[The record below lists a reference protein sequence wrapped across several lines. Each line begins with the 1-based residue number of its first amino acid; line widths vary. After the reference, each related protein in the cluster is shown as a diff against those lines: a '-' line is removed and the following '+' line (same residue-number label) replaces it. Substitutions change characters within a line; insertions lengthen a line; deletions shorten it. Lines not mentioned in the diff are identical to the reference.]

1 MVVACPLDRAVETSP
16 VSEIA
21 LSHPVP
27 SNPAAE
33 LSVDDEHAVERREA
47 ITDPAE
53 LERLAELLGPN
64 ANAVVQGLE
73 SGLLANPDGL
83 A

>member
-1 MVVACPLDRAVETSP
+1 M
-16 VSEIA
+16 SEIA
-21 LSHPVP
+21 LSHPVE
-27 SNPAAE
+27 SDPAAE

-47 ITDPAE
+47 ISDPAE

-64 ANAVVQGLE
+64 ANAVVEGLE

>member
-1 MVVACPLDRAVETSP
+1 M
-16 VSEIA
+16 
-21 LSHPVP
+21 
-27 SNPAAE
+27 
-33 LSVDDEHAVERREA
+33 ERREA

-64 ANAVVQGLE
+64 ANAVVEGGLE